1 MPGLV
6 IRGCG
11 IVTMNRSREQIP
23 TGDTHIESGRLV
35 HVGLPLAELP
45 EGVDVIDARGKVA
58 IPGFVSTHHH
68 LLQSLLRGFAP
79 NADIFEWL
87 PTCIFSTSPH
97 FRPED
102 LYWAA
107 RLTLAECIDSGVTT
121 VMDWSYNLHSIEHA
135 AATIE
140 GMQHSG
146 ARVHYAHGPSITG
159 GDFDV
164 NFGHVEQIRAR
175 YFGGA
180 RTAGR
185 LTLWAGLGGP
195 LFQPEDRVREEVEHS
210 QALGLPIHMHAIENQ
225 AQEPKDALEI
235 LDRCG
240 AMGPQLLLAHAIHL
254 HDSDL
259 DLVAR
264 TNTKISYN
272 PLSNMRAGGGICRV
286 VEMRAQGI
294 DMSLGIDGSAAN
306 DNSDFFTL
314 MRAGLGLQRAHWMR
328 ADCLSVDDIV
338 EMATIGGARGL
349 GQEDDTGSLEAGKR
363 ADVVLIDPDSVN
375 FLPLNNFVPQ
385 LVFCGQPRNVDT
397 VIVDGQVLKHKG
409 EFVGVD
415 LGELLAK
422 SEEAA
427 RAIIDK
433 AGLKRDPI
441 CLARR

>member
-1 MPGLV
+1 M
-6 IRGCG
+6 
-11 IVTMNRSREQIP
+11 
-23 TGDTHIESGRLV
+23 
-35 HVGLPLAELP
+35 
-45 EGVDVIDARGKVA
+45 
-58 IPGFVSTHHH
+58 
-68 LLQSLLRGFAP
+68 
-79 NADIFEWL
+79 
-87 PTCIFSTSPH
+87 
-97 FRPED
+97 
-102 LYWAA
+102 
-107 RLTLAECIDSGVTT
+107 
-121 VMDWSYNLHSIEHA
+121 
-135 AATIE
+135 
-140 GMQHSG
+140 
-146 ARVHYAHGPSITG
+146 
-159 GDFDV
+159 
-164 NFGHVEQIRAR
+164 NFGHVEQKRAR

-185 LTLWAGLGGP
+185 LTLWTGLGGP

-240 AMGPQLLLAHAIHL
+240 AMGPQLLLAHAIYL
-254 HDSDL
+254 RDSDL

-294 DMSLGIDGSAAN
+294 DMSLGIDGSVAN

-363 ADVVLIDPDSVN
+363 ADVVLSDPDSVN
-375 FLPLNNFVPQ
+375 FLPLNNSVLQ